1 MATPSASH
9 KKSPDDLF
17 LGFRRF
23 SEIQGTVDLDLD
35 CLLELRSDGACR
47 VESIRP
53 QGINLTA
60 LVEAALGQIERLA
73 LNDEDLAGRWR
84 RLCASPHNKSALIV
98 SVAEHLDCDAVRYY
112 PGSPGEPNFIFRRKF
127 VEKEWDAESDA
138 FGFAVAI
145 RLFHLLGQEPF
156 VSQYKLLRTEY
167 ELLKADLLLYRA
179 AARDGR
185 LAGKLICAYAPE
197 HLAVVEWFNSEAGS
211 GFRKTLDLLLDELE
225 KLENELNSLYRNHG
239 DTHMYDVRVL
249 EARRDRIERAFQSAD
264 PDNSKSVLSK
274 LKQCFL
280 NGPGARNS
288 FLSLFLEV
296 LGQRGVAAG
305 RESFFFLNHEPF
317 GRIPFRHLKNPRIPC
332 PWLADWKRQY
342 FGFSK
347 KRRFSDGLGVTFAE
361 DKPGYVQKM
370 HSHPSVER
378 TAYLSDNKAVYFSK
392 DQSVIERVSTI
403 LTSQG
408 QEAARSYILEQGEWN
423 ANTNTGM
430 YIRPKFGDVT
440 VMPADY
446 MHSLFTI
453 DDKRRSV
460 DFTLKDPVTQIIKD
474 FSPKDE
480 SQIKVSHPTIN
491 IGDDHQPSY
500 DREGVTIIRRRYGR
514 YNTRLAV
521 NPETGE
527 MLIGF
532 DENGRPVPVMY
543 EPATLYNNIVVL
555 QHGAVT
561 PPDLAIFQF
570 EPMYPE
576 DKAQFIHILPYPR
589 WLPEEWFLD
598 FDDVE
603 QELAAHKDNPELA
616 RAHIREILMLKDRGW
631 IDHSF
636 LRAEVTV
643 FGHDWQESKLFE
655 GGDTIIL
662 DNSIDPAKSIIRFAV
677 RNVSLRNLSLVLL
690 ILELRDRPTAE
701 QPHMPHPAD
710 GVLLP
715 CGS

>member
-1 MATPSASH
+1 MDIPSASL
-9 KKSPDDLF
+9 KRSMDELF

-23 SEIQGTVDLDLD
+23 SAIQGRLNRDFD

-47 VESIRP
+47 LESIRP
-53 QGINLTA
+53 QGIKLTA
-60 LVEAALGQIERLA
+60 LIEAALGQIERLA
-73 LNDEDLAGRWR
+73 GNDGDLGQLWF
-84 RLCASPHNKSALIV
+84 RLRADPHNRSALIV
-98 SVAEHLDCDAVRYY
+98 SLAENLDCDAVRHY
-112 PGSPGEPNFIFRRKF
+112 PASPGEPNIIFHRKF
-127 VEKEWDAESDA
+127 IEKEWDAESDV

-167 ELLKADLLLYRA
+167 ELLKADLFLYRA
-179 AARDGR
+179 AARDER
-185 LAGKLICAYAPE
+185 LAGKLISSYAPE
-197 HLAVVEWFNSEAGS
+197 HLAIVEWFNSEP
-211 GFRKTLDLLLDELE
+211 GFIETLDLVLEELE
-225 KLENELNSLYRNHG
+225 KLENELNSLYRNHS
-239 DTHMYDVRVL
+239 DTDMYDVGVL
-249 EARRDRIERAFQSAD
+249 EARRDRIERAFNAAD
-264 PDNSKSVLSK
+264 PDNPRSVLSK
-274 LKQCFL
+274 LKQSFL
-280 NGPGARNS
+280 NGAGTRKN

-296 LGQRGVAAG
+296 LGQRGIAAG

-332 PWLADWKRQY
+332 PWSADWKRQY

-392 DQSVIERVSTI
+392 DHSVIERVSSI
-403 LTSQG
+403 LTSHG
-408 QEAARSYILEQGEWN
+408 QEAARSYMLKQGEWN

-440 VMPADY
+440 VVPADY

-474 FSPKDE
+474 FSPRDE
-480 SQIKVSHPTIN
+480 SQTEVSHPSIN
-491 IGDDHQPSY
+491 VNDDPQPCY
-500 DREGVTIIRRRYGR
+500 EREGVTIIRRRYGR

-521 NPETGE
+521 DPETGD

-532 DENGRPVPVMY
+532 DANGRPVPVMY

-555 QHGAVT
+555 EHGAVT
-561 PPDLAIFQF
+561 PPDLPIFQF

-598 FDDVE
+598 FDDIE
-603 QELAAHKDNPELA
+603 QELAAHKDNSELA
-616 RAHIREILMLKDRGW
+616 RAHIGEILMLKDKGW

-636 LRAEVTV
+636 IRGEVTV
-643 FGHDWQESKLFE
+643 FGHDWQESRLFE

-662 DNSIDPAKSIIRFAV
+662 DNSIDPAKRIIRFAV
-677 RNVSLRNLSLVLL
+677 RNVSVRNLSLVLL
-690 ILELRDRPTAE
+690 VVELRDRPTTE
-701 QPHMPHPAD
+701 QPHIPHPAD